1 MNRMRLLIITGF
13 LLWLAMIV
21 SFTDALPP
29 QTGVENC
36 VAYVKT
42 QSTEFAVATV
52 RLQKAIESINTNPA
66 TIVQARNALKEC
78 RLRYKNIQFFLE
90 YFFKSAALIYNGP
103 AKYEVEEPF
112 MEFNEPVGLQ
122 VIESLLFENKP
133 AAKKQLLLQQVS
145 VVNSSAKDLNALLY
159 NFSAND
165 QQLLESIRIELIRVI
180 TLTITGFDA
189 PNLKSGIAESAASFT
204 AIQHVLQPYLK
215 NTNRGDSVSHFLT
228 GGIHFLQLHP
238 DFDSFNRM
246 QFITAYALPLQRQ
259 LHLLIAEL
267 GLNLNTTGVL
277 NYNAGDIFDPAAID
291 LNAFPGIKNENNTSL
306 TKPGQQLF
314 FEPGLSGNNKISC
327 ATCHNPEKHFT
338 DGLPK
343 SIAFDGRSQVQRN
356 APTLLYAGYQYAQLW
371 DARSTSLEDQVKDVL
386 NNVHEMNSN
395 DSIVSSLLVR
405 KPEYKALFSK
415 AFAHGPD
422 SLSIPDKVARCIA
435 AFVRNLNP
443 RNTRFDKYIQG
454 DTAALTSNEIKGFN
468 LFMGKAQ
475 CATCH
480 FAPLFNGL
488 TPPLYNRSELE
499 VLGTLATDNFKKPIV
514 DADPGRYKIF
524 PISYYKRAFKTPTV
538 RNASATAPYMHNG
551 NFKTLASVVDFYNK
565 GGAKGLGIGS
575 EEQTLSPIP
584 LQLTTNETNCI
595 IQFIHS
601 LQDSVNID
609 PFNNYHKQSFK

>member
-1 MNRMRLLIITGF
+1 MRLLIITGF